1 MINIQRNFFIE
12 TILLETKV
20 FKEKHLHN
28 LPYKDY
34 INISKNNDLSLIF
47 LDIDRIDKLKKIYDD
62 LKKFDKKKNKIIF
75 IPVSKDARKSEK
87 FINQIEK
94 ASFNNLI
101 VININKLEIKK
112 IIDSSREKVFKSYLS
127 FETQIVLSKIIE
139 KIINLISNNDIR
151 LISLDLDN
159 TCWTGVIAEDG
170 IKKIFLDN
178 YQKKSLN
185 YINQLIS
192 KTGLI
197 VSFHSKNETKLGNKG
212 IKNKLSIYRML
223 VNKSFKYINWDT
235 KLKSIKNISNL
246 VNFSK
251 RNIIYIDDNISEIKQ
266 VDKFLIKKNCLWAK
280 NSYLF
285 FLYSKSIFISNINKA
300 KNLKRFIDIK
310 SNIHRSEVTESSG
323 IISYIK
329 SSNVKIKFSI
339 KRINYGRFIEMSNKT
354 NQFNANYQRL
364 NTNNLKKYD
373 RNSNFEIITFTVS
386 DKYSDSGIIAALLIE
401 KKNTYSQIIEFLISC
416 RALGRGLEYIFVN
429 QIIKKLSI
437 KDLRICYVKSERN
450 EPFIKFA
457 EKIKLIKNKKNYLV
471 DINKIRKIVSKY
483 EKFIKIKFD

>member
-20 FKEKHLHN
+20 FKEKHLLN

-139 KIINLISNNDIR
+139 KIINLISNNDVR

-159 TCWTGVIAEDG
+159 TCWTGVIGEDG

-285 FLYSKSIFISNINKA
+285 FLYSKSIFISNINKE
-300 KNLKRFIDIK
+300 KNLKRFTDIK
-310 SNIHRSEVTESSG
+310 SNIYRSEVTESSG
-323 IISYIK
+323 IINYIK
-329 SSNVKIKFSI
+329 FSNVKIKFSI
-339 KRINYGRFIEMSNKT
+339 KRINHGRFIEMSNKI

-364 NTNNLKKYD
+364 NTNKLKRYE
-373 RNSNFEIITFTVS
+373 RNSHFEIITFTVS

-437 KDLRICYVKSERN
+437 KDLRICYVKSEMN

-471 DINKIRKIVSKY
+471 DINKIRKIVSNY

>member
-1 MINIQRNFFIE
+1 
-12 TILLETKV
+12 
-20 FKEKHLHN
+20 
-28 LPYKDY
+28 
-34 INISKNNDLSLIF
+34 
-47 LDIDRIDKLKKIYDD
+47 
-62 LKKFDKKKNKIIF
+62 
-75 IPVSKDARKSEK
+75 
-87 FINQIEK
+87 
-94 ASFNNLI
+94 
-101 VININKLEIKK
+101 
-112 IIDSSREKVFKSYLS
+112 
-127 FETQIVLSKIIE
+127 
-139 KIINLISNNDIR
+139 
-151 LISLDLDN
+151 
-159 TCWTGVIAEDG
+159 
-170 IKKIFLDN
+170 
-178 YQKKSLN
+178 
-185 YINQLIS
+185 
-192 KTGLI
+192 
-197 VSFHSKNETKLGNKG
+197 
-212 IKNKLSIYRML
+212 ML

-364 NTNNLKKYD
+364 NTNKLKKYD

>member
-139 KIINLISNNDIR
+139 KIINLISNNDVR

-159 TCWTGVIAEDG
+159 TCWTGVIGEDG

-285 FLYSKSIFISNINKA
+285 FLYSKSIFISNINKE
-300 KNLKRFIDIK
+300 KNLKRFKDIK
-310 SNIHRSEVTESSG
+310 SNIYRSEVTETSG
-323 IISYIK
+323 IINYIK
-329 SSNVKIKFSI
+329 FSNVKIKFSI
-339 KRINYGRFIEMSNKT
+339 KRINHGRFIEMSNKT

-364 NTNNLKKYD
+364 NTNQLKRYD

-437 KDLRICYVKSERN
+437 KDLRICYVKSEMN

-471 DINKIRKIVSKY
+471 DINKIRKIVSNY